1 MSDSRGCNESEDT
14 GHRPAPYFTSMSAIG
29 SLQEIEPLLDTV
41 FHAPCVV
48 YTGRLMADGEYR
60 ELVSGPQHGL
70 LLGGDVEGADASL
83 IWESAVHP
91 DDWEIYTGTHSDLRA
106 QIPTAIEYRLVGL
119 DGVTRWV
126 LERTM
131 PRHVDGDSV
140 IFDGVVMEITEL
152 RSRLDALQARLAQAD
167 EHAIALERAR
177 LAAETRARVD
187 DLTGLHNRRHF
198 TELLYR
204 QVLRCG
210 LTGDPVAVLMLDID
224 HFKSINDAHGHLVGD
239 AALAAAAYRLRKA
252 IRPTD
257 VLARWGGEEFV
268 VLLPSVHDAETL
280 QNRAEELRQAISGT
294 PLSVG
299 TAVVEMRISIGG
311 ACRTVSRTDGS
322 VLLEEADKAMYE
334 AKSAGRDRVVVA
346 GLG

>member
-1 MSDSRGCNESEDT
+1 MADPWTDADSQDA
-14 GHRPAPYFTSMSAIG
+14 GHRPVPYFSSMSDLV
-29 SLQEIEPLLDTV
+29 SLQGAQPLLETV
-41 FHAPCVV
+41 FNAPCVL
-48 YTGRLMADGEYR
+48 YTGRLLLDGEYR
-60 ELVSGPQHGL
+60 ELVSGPQSGL
-70 LLGGDVEGADASL
+70 FLGADLGSVNPSA

-91 DDWEIYTGTHSDLRA
+91 EDWPTYTGTHADLLAGR
-106 QIPTAIEYRLVGL
+106 PTAIEYRLNGL

-126 LERTM
+126 LERTL
-131 PRHVDGDSV
+131 PRSRDELGV

-152 RSRLDALQARLAQAD
+152 RGRLEALTTRLAVAD
-167 EHAIALERAR
+167 EHAVALERAR

-224 HFKSINDAHGHLVGD
+224 HFKSINDQHGHLVGD
-239 AALAAAAYRLRKA
+239 AALAAAAHRLRQA

-268 VLLPSVHDAETL
+268 VLLPSVHDPETL
-280 QNRAEELRQAISGT
+280 QNRAEELRLAIGRK
-294 PLSVG
+294 PLTVG
-299 TAVVEMRISIGG
+299 TAVVDMRISVGG
-311 ACRTVSRTDGS
+311 ACRPVSRTDGS
-322 VLLEEADKAMYE
+322 VLLEEADRAMYA
-334 AKSAGRDRVVVA
+334 AKAAGRDRVVVA
-346 GLG
+346 QP

>member
-1 MSDSRGCNESEDT
+1 MSV
-14 GHRPAPYFTSMSAIG
+14 IG
-29 SLQEIEPLLDTV
+29 SPPAVQPLLETV
-41 FHAPCVV
+41 SNAPCVV

-60 ELVSGPQHGL
+60 ELVSGPQHSL
-70 LLGGDVEGADASL
+70 LLGGDIGDADPSL
-83 IWESAVHP
+83 AWESAVHP
-91 DDWEIYTGTHSDLRA
+91 DDWDRYTGTHADLRA
-106 QIPTAIEYRLVGL
+106 QVPTAIEYRLVGL
-119 DGVTRWV
+119 DGVTRWM
-126 LERTM
+126 LERTR
-131 PRHVDGDSV
+131 PRCVDGDSV

-152 RSRLDALQARLAQAD
+152 RARLDALHAQLAQAD

-177 LAAETRARVD
+177 VAAETRARVD

-224 HFKSINDAHGHLVGD
+224 HFKSINDLHGHLVGD
-239 AALAAAAYRLRKA
+239 AALAAAAFRLRKA

-268 VLLPSVHDAETL
+268 VLLPSVHDPETL
-280 QNRAEELRQAISGT
+280 QNRAEELRVAVRGT
-294 PLSVG
+294 PLNVG
-299 TAVVEMRISIGG
+299 STVVEMRISIGG

-322 VLLEEADKAMYE
+322 VLLEEADKAMYT
-334 AKSAGRDRVVVA
+334 AKAQGRDRVVVA